1 MEVLNEVYFGRDAVA
16 PILKQLTK
24 FRSKLAGKPVSS
36 TTNIDPE
43 LIKFNRLCENIFG
56 FNTFS
61 IYIQP
66 DHTPNAYAFPVDMYF
81 SDEERKAILNSL
93 VLSPDKHFK
102 YKSAMENVSLVIAI
116 HMGILDNEEFTNEM
130 ILGIL
135 LHEIGHGFFE
145 AVMDNNCTY
154 TSARK
159 LTNLLLNINKM
170 AIEKVKAGKE
180 VTEKVV
186 NREVSNFNAMI
197 TDLKNKFAFIKG
209 KFVSESVEEE
219 VLDESLADNMKRSRL
234 SYTNEKFADTFAA
247 MFGYGAEAH
256 DGCIKI
262 MNYVTKELWGV
273 KKYPKVIESFK
284 AYKLYINDLLAYIMN
299 MQDEHPSDLARVKIT
314 IDYLKRELAK
324 EALDP
329 KLKKE
334 LLAELQKN
342 ELLIEE
348 YIKYPRDED
357 SMRILRLYYIKLYEK
372 FGGDRR
378 EQDTDNDALFKQI
391 DDRYNE
397 LNKG

>member
-1 MEVLNEVYFGRDAVA
+1 MEVLNEVYFGREAVA

-24 FRSKLAGKPVSS
+24 FRSKLANKTVTS
-36 TTNIDPE
+36 TTNIDPD
-43 LIKFNRLCENIFG
+43 LLKFNRLCENIFG

-102 YKSAMENVSLVIAI
+102 YKSAMENVSLVIAV
-116 HMGILDNEEFTNEM
+116 HQGILDNEEFTDEM

-145 AVMDNNCTY
+145 AVMDNECVY

-159 LTNLLLNINKM
+159 LTTLLLNINKL
-170 AIEKVKAGKE
+170 AIEKVKAGKM
-180 VTEKVV
+180 VTEKVI
-186 NREVSNFNAMI
+186 NREVSNFNGMI
-197 TDLKNKFAFIKG
+197 SDLKG
-209 KFVSESVEEE
+209 KFSAIKNKLLGESVEE

-256 DGCIKI
+256 DACIKV

-273 KKYPKVIESFK
+273 KKYPKFIESFK
-284 AYKLYINDLLAYIMN
+284 AYKMYIDDLLYYALN
-299 MQDEHPSDLARVKIT
+299 LQDEHPSDLARVKIT

-378 EQDTDNDALFKQI
+378 EQDTDNEALFKQI
-391 DDRYNE
+391 DDRYDQ
-397 LNKG
+397 LNGKG